1 MALETVGNWYWIV
14 DEIEAAGQIPQLVHA
29 RKAKLMLGMVNKTD
43 KLDARG
49 LNRLQRTG
57 TLPTVW
63 IPPGAL
69 RDQRDLPRTRMALT
83 RERTRLKNRIHA
95 TLAKYGLR
103 LEGATDLFGRRGHQW
118 LQGVLPLL
126 PPHSRYA
133 TECLLEQLEVVTAQ
147 IEGFEQ
153 RVRAVFAPT
162 PELQLLR
169 TLPGVGW
176 VLAVV
181 IWFEIGDIARFPSA
195 AHLAAYA
202 GTTPRVHASGGRL
215 HDGSLRNDI
224 NRYLKWAFIEAA
236 STICLHRQV
245 RPHRHVCRLYAR
257 IQQRKGHP
265 KAVGAVARHLAEA
278 SYWILTKR
286 EPYREP
292 AGRPVSST
300 E

>member
-1 MALETVGNWYWIV
+1 M

-69 RDQRDLPRTRMALT
+69 RDQRDLPRTRMVLT

-103 LEGATDLFGRRGHQW
+103 LEGTSDLFGRRGRQW
-118 LQGVLPLL
+118 LLTTALPTLA
-126 PPHSRYA
+126 PHSRYA
-133 TECLLEQLEVVTAQ
+133 TERLLEQLDVVAAQ
-147 IEGFEQ
+147 IEGFE
-153 RVRAVFAPT
+153 RRLRAVFAPT

-169 TLPGVGW
+169 TLPGVGE

-181 IWFEIGDIARFPSA
+181 ILLEVGDIRRFPRA
-195 AHLAAYA
+195 AQLAAYA
-202 GTTPRVHASGGRL
+202 GTTPRVHASGGRT
-215 HDGSLRNDI
+215 HYGPSRGDI
-224 NRYLKWAFIEAA
+224 NRYLKWAFVEAA
-236 STICLHRQV
+236 STAYRTHST
-245 RPHRHVCRLYAR
+245 RPHQHVRSLYTR
-257 IQQRKGHP
+257 IQQRKGHAT
-265 KAVGAVARHLAEA
+265 AVGAVARHLAEA
-278 SYWILTKR
+278 TYWILTKR
-286 EPYREP
+286 EPYRDP
-292 AGRPVSST
+292 ASST
-300 E
+300 EGPARSAHERATLGI

>member
-1 MALETVGNWYWIV
+1 V

-29 RKAKLMLGMVNKTD
+29 RKAKLRLGMVNKTD

-69 RDQRDLPRTRMALT
+69 RDQRDLPRTRRVLT

-103 LEGATDLFGRRGHQW
+103 LEGATDLFGRRGRQW
-118 LQGVLPLL
+118 LQGALPIL

-133 TECLLEQLEVVTAQ
+133 TERLLEQLDVVSAQ
-147 IEGFEQ
+147 VEGFEQ
-153 RVRAVFAPT
+153 RLRTVFAPT

-176 VLAVV
+176 VLAVGS
-181 IWFEIGDIARFPSA
+181 WLEIGDIARFPSA

-202 GTTPRVHASGGRL
+202 GTTPRVHASGGRT
-215 HDGSLRNDI
+215 HSGQLRGDI
-224 NRYLKWAFIEAA
+224 HRYLKWACIEAA
-236 STICLHRQV
+236 STICLQRQV

-286 EPYREP
+286 EPDP
-292 AGRPVSST
+292 RPRGTPGVVHGGTSA
-300 E
+300 